1 MIEPS
6 HLVPTARPCDG
17 QILRQGG
24 LLGRI
29 IRRYRRSGLT
39 QPRFCRENGISFH
52 SLRWWLHQPRA
63 KRAMAALRDATARK
77 ARPEPQTPD
86 QPQAARFLPVRIVE
100 AAADRD
106 ARLDPPPGRSPS
118 ILVLLGGGRRVAVGP
133 GFDPD
138 VLRRVVVALE
148 LPGC

>member
-1 MIEPS
+1 MAKS
-6 HLVPTARPCDG
+6 SDKAAYWAG
-17 QILRQGG
+17 
-24 LLGRI
+24 I

-39 QPRFCRENGISFH
+39 QPQFCRENGVSFH

-63 KRAMAALRDATARK
+63 KRAMAALCNATDREAG
-77 ARPEPQTPD
+77 PEPQTPD

-106 ARLDPPPGRSPS
+106 PGLPHSGPTPS
-118 ILVLLGGGRRVAVGP
+118 ILVLLGSGRRVAVGP

-138 VLRRVVVALE
+138 VLRHVVVALE